1 MASAKTSFPTP
12 VSPVIS
18 IGKLDFA
25 YSSIEFFNVLISEE
39 IPIILIEDLKFAG
52 SVPVFF

>member
-39 IPIILIEDLKFAG
+39 IPIIFDRGFE
-52 SVPVFF
+52 VCW